1 MLFIKGPVWF
11 LASSPSYEML
21 HGRFDAP
28 QPPRRNDHKIASKI
42 IFPLISHFL
51 SRLQFLDHLLQISK
65 FSNLTLTV
73 QIDGRGGCQVVNSKD
88 PSLNT
93 ADAYSYFLQNLCL
106 KRTKISKTEAGG
118 WVIFEKTVLISALL
132 IKLMKCANNHP
143 LSCVAFQL
151 MYKKNIFCN
160 CTYCQHSRKLTS
172 FERAFK
178 GPFKLDAMN
187 C

>member
-1 MLFIKGPVWF
+1 M
-11 LASSPSYEML
+11 
-21 HGRFDAP
+21 
-28 QPPRRNDHKIASKI
+28 
-42 IFPLISHFL
+42 
-51 SRLQFLDHLLQISK
+51 
-65 FSNLTLTV
+65 
-73 QIDGRGGCQVVNSKD
+73 VNSKD

-151 MYKKNIFCN
+151 MYKKIFFATVLIANIAEN
-160 CTYCQHSRKLTS
+160 SPHLNEPSKAHS
-172 FERAFK
+172 
-178 GPFKLDAMN
+178 N
-187 C
+187 